1 MILLAAAA
9 WAWLAAPLPA
19 FGPGIPPMAI
29 SYLGRPG
36 SHRGPRPDGIA
47 GMAVTTAANAEAIEF
62 SGGFDIGATAAM
74 EAAMAA
80 APLARLVA
88 FDSPGGRPL
97 AAEGVA
103 EVIRAHHLDTT
114 VSRSCASACTIAY
127 LAGTVRTA
135 APDARF
141 LFHLGTGP
149 VMASFSATVVLQI
162 ERRWFVRGGASLSFA
177 ERALHAPNPA
187 PYLAPIDELMAA
199 GYVHHSAGAALTAP
213 VRGGP
218 VTLAVTAIE
227 KLTGGALLWG
237 QARRVRD
244 GMAPARSAAVAEQ
257 RAGLVVD
264 RWLSRSSDRAVLGL
278 VDATL
283 AALTDL
289 RARDPVACMR
299 WQVGLEDQDQAASLI
314 EPALHARLAA
324 AQVMVLADANAYP
337 TPAPQEDGSLE
348 AADLA
353 VRRAVAGAFGAR
365 ALVDSGSREHGFD
378 DPARSCS
385 ASIAYL
391 RGLRQAP
398 NAARL
403 LRWALAA
410 G

>member
-1 MILLAAAA
+1 MILLAAA
-9 WAWLAAPLPA
+9 WAWLAAPLPSL
-19 FGPGIPPMAI
+19 GPGIPPMTI
-29 SYLGRPG
+29 SYLARPG

-47 GMAVTTAANAEAIEF
+47 GMAITAPGSAEAIQF

-74 EAAMAA
+74 EQAVAA

-127 LAGTVRTA
+127 VAGAVRTA
-135 APDARF
+135 APDAHF
-141 LFHLGTGP
+141 AFHLGTGP

-177 ERALHAPNPA
+177 ERALHAPNPE

-199 GYVHHSAGAALTAP
+199 GYVHHATGAALTAP
-213 VRGGP
+213 GRGGP
-218 VTLAVTAIE
+218 VTQAVATIE

-244 GMAPARSAAVAEQ
+244 GMAPARSAAIAEQ
-257 RAGLVVD
+257 RAGLVAD
-264 RWLSRSSDRAVLGL
+264 RWLSRSSDQAALGL
-278 VDATL
+278 VDAML
-283 AALTDL
+283 AVLTDL
-289 RARDPVACMR
+289 RARDPAACMR

-314 EPALHARLAA
+314 DPALHARLAA
-324 AQVMVLADANAYP
+324 AQIMVLTDANAYP
-337 TPAPQEDGSLE
+337 APTPQDDGSLS

-353 VRRAVAGAFGAR
+353 VRRAIAEAFGAR
-365 ALVDSGSREHGFD
+365 ALVDAGSREHGFD

-385 ASIAYL
+385 VSIAYL